1 MVFPC
6 LLECLT
12 IPDSL
17 FCSVGP
23 PSIYIYIYDICIY
36 ILQVLKAVSRKCAA
50 IYFAAASVP
59 GPEGFYSPKR
69 GISQVLLIA
78 LILDDVQE

>member
-1 MVFPC
+1 M
-6 LLECLT
+6 
-12 IPDSL
+12 
-17 FCSVGP
+17 
-23 PSIYIYIYDICIY
+23 
-36 ILQVLKAVSRKCAA
+36 LKAVSRKCAA